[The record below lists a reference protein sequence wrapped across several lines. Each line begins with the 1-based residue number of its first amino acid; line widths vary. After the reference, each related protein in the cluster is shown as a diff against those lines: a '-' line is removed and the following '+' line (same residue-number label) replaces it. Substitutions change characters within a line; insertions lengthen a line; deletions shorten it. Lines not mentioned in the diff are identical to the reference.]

1 MAARAWLFVF
11 LTPALPAHPAAA
23 QQREP
28 AIETYVLSGAYLHG
42 NLSIAALW
50 KPQWGGG
57 VLLPVGSKW
66 AGLIDVTTSLVTA
79 YWKHDGAP
87 GATPDDNFSRERR
100 IVLSPSFVRLWR
112 RERFSVYGGGGLGFE
127 HERQQSR
134 IRPIVA
140 RDEQGRPV
148 VGPVYV
154 DYRANRTDATLVL
167 RMGTVVSLSPR
178 IVVRG
183 DFALL
188 PRYMDERAS
197 KSLAI
202 GVGYRF

>member
-1 MAARAWLFVF
+1 
-11 LTPALPAHPAAA
+11 
-23 QQREP
+23 
-28 AIETYVLSGAYLHG
+28 
-42 NLSIAALW
+42 
-50 KPQWGGG
+50 
-57 VLLPVGSKW
+57 
-66 AGLIDVTTSLVTA
+66 
-79 YWKHDGAP
+79 
-87 GATPDDNFSRERR
+87 
-100 IVLSPSFVRLWR
+100 
-112 RERFSVYGGGGLGFE
+112 LGFE